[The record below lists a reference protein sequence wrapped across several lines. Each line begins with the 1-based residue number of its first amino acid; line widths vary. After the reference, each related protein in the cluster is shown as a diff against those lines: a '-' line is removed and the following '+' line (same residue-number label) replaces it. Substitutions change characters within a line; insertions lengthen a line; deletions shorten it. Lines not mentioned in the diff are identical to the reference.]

1 VPVMVQ
7 RNGVRGVVYG
17 LGDGYLELRHLL
29 ADADVRAD
37 DLLVTS
43 GLDGVFPA
51 GIPVARVVS
60 VDTGAG
66 FPISCASPWPWAS
79 GGVISWWSNACRRRK
94 RRREVRDAGRFPS
107 GAGASAAAAAL
118 HPPYPGAGVFGI

>member
-1 VPVMVQ
+1 MVQ

-43 GLDGVFPA
+43 GLDGVFPP

-60 VDTGAG
+60 VDTGTG
-66 FPISCASPWPWAS
+66 FSHIVCEPVAF
-79 GGVISWWSNACRRRK
+79 GDRRRYLMVVERVPAK
-94 RRREVRDAGRFPS
+94 ESPAG
-107 GAGASAAAAAL
+107 GT
-118 HPPYPGAGVFGI
+118 